1 MVVHAFHPRT
11 WEAEAVWGQSEL
23 RYESI
28 SQTNTT
34 EQMTPCSKTSFGKQV
49 KPWSGGEKKKVE
61 LIVYG
66 LFIGLVAET
75 GPRMRSFW
83 LRFVNSLSESQ
94 VEAMQGPNV
103 LRMSPR
109 QGGKTCLP
117 AVHLGEKSRFIFHL
131 STVNLDYLLATISPG
146 QYCQPCRY
154 CLA

>member
-1 MVVHAFHPRT
+1 MPFILEPGRQRQFEVS
-11 WEAEAVWGQSEL
+11 QSYVMRASHKQIQQNKWPL
-23 RYESI
+23 AARQALESK
-28 SQTNTT
+28 SSP
-34 EQMTPCSKTSFGKQV
+34 EV
-49 KPWSGGEKKKVE
+49 GEKKKVE